1 MLSDMVHVGFG
12 NMLTMNRIIAI
23 TSPASSPT
31 KRSILNAR
39 NDNKLIDMTNGRRTK
54 AVIFLDSGHVV
65 LAALSIETLTNRL
78 QVGRPITAAREEMN
92 DDNEDETEDEQQ

>member
-1 MLSDMVHVGFG
+1 MLGDMVHVGFG

-23 TSPASSPT
+23 TAPASSPT
-31 KRSILNAR
+31 KRAILNAR

-78 QVGRPITAAREEMN
+78 QVGKPVTLTKDEIIDENEE
-92 DDNEDETEDEQQ
+92 EDEQ

>member
-1 MLSDMVHVGFG
+1 MLGDMVHVGFG

-23 TSPASSPT
+23 TAPASSPT
-31 KRSILNAR
+31 KRAILNAR
-39 NDNKLIDMTNGRRTK
+39 NENKLIDMTNGRRTK

-78 QVGRPITAAREEMN
+78 QVGKPIPVTKEDFIDENGEEI
-92 DDNEDETEDEQQ
+92 DNEQ

>member
-1 MLSDMVHVGFG
+1 MLGDMVHVGFG

-23 TSPASSPT
+23 TAPASSPT
-31 KRSILNAR
+31 KRAILNAR
-39 NDNKLIDMTNGRRTK
+39 NENKLIDMTNGRRTK

-78 QVGRPITAAREEMN
+78 QVGKPVTVTKEDFIDENGEEI
-92 DDNEDETEDEQQ
+92 DNEQ